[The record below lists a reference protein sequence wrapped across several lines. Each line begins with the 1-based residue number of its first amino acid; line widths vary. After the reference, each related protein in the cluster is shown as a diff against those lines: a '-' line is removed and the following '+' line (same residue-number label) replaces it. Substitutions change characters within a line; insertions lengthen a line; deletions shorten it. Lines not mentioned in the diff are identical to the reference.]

1 MNMKNGLDS
10 EGKFS
15 PHTRTLNLMEFIFL
29 AEFLLYFL
37 SWGSC
42 PWWSFDWQLSGQT
55 LSTHALGSGI
65 NYHHHR
71 NYQWEGSGRCGL
83 RGPRLQLL
91 NPCWHTHTHI
101 TTSPSPLCTLYSWK
115 SAVSYSE
122 IYPEDKPH
130 RHTPKGAFW
139 IIYWQGRQYLNSFL
153 SKVEKYSC
161 WPWIIQVIN
170 IYASLNFMLHLEAKF
185 GVNRY
190 VLFNGQ
196 CWYIRCYVDI

>member
-15 PHTRTLNLMEFIFL
+15 PHTTVLNQMEFIFL

-55 LSTHALGSGI
+55 LSTHALRSGI
-65 NYHHHR
+65 NYHHHG
-71 NYQWEGSGRCGL
+71 NYQWEGSGRCRL

-91 NPCWHTHTHI
+91 NPCWHTHTH
-101 TTSPSPLCTLYSWK
+101 TTSPSPLCTLYSWT

-139 IIYWQGRQYLNSFL
+139 IKILASQTWQFFSQ
-153 SKVEKYSC
+153 KVEKYSC
-161 WPWIIQVIN
+161 WSWIIQVIN
-170 IYASLNFMLHLEAKF
+170 IYASLDFVLHLEAKLLA
-185 GVNRY
+185 NRY
-190 VLFNGQ
+190 VFL
-196 CWYIRCYVDI
+196 IAKVDM